1 MSFVFLLNQSKAQ
14 LEVQKEQLTKRCQR
28 KKEEDAAALAEEDK
42 DYENNVATEYR
53 YFEFV
58 NTLRLLSREL
68 FTKVNP
74 ENNGA

>member
-1 MSFVFLLNQSKAQ
+1 VFLLNQSKDQ

-28 KKEEDAAALAEEDK
+28 QKEEDAAALAEEDK